1 MLAMNIFDLKS
12 YDRFQGYGLGLSTV
26 LKRMV
31 TFSFLKITDLCLC
44 WTRFLKANTATKLRN
59 HIHISF

>member
-1 MLAMNIFDLKS
+1 MYRMFSMLAMNIFDLKS

-31 TFSFLKITDLCLC
+31 TFSFKDYRPVFVLDKVFESKHC
-44 WTRFLKANTATKLRN
+44 N
-59 HIHISF
+59 